1 MRSGPGYISY
11 QAMASIV
18 LYTTQFCGYRRA
30 AKQLLRNKGIDFEEI
45 DVAFDEGL
53 RAEMVQRANGL
64 RTVPQIFI
72 HGRHVGGYQELAAL
86 EREGKLDAWLAGAPV
101 AGEPVG
107 KSTGP

>member
-1 MRSGPGYISY
+1 
-11 QAMASIV
+11 MASIV
-18 LYTTQFCGYRRA
+18 LYTTQFGGYRRA
-30 AKQLLRNKGIDFEEI
+30 AQLLRNKGIDFEEI

-64 RTVPQIFI
+64 RIVPQIFI